1 MNLQTQIP
9 LLPEAPQIEYASKIV
24 LMGSCFT
31 ENMGGKLDYF
41 QFQNVQNPFGVIF
54 NPVSL
59 GLLIERAVQ
68 EIPFSEKDLFEQQG
82 LWQSF
87 EAHSS
92 LAGSIAEEVLENLNA
107 QRVALKK
114 GLVEATH
121 IILTLGTSWVYRFK
135 KTGAI
140 VANCHK
146 VPQQEFTKELLSVAD
161 IQSSLEALFSEIK
174 KVNPSATLI
183 FTVSPVRHLK
193 DGFVENTQSKAHLIT
208 AIHGL
213 QGIKYF
219 PAYELMMDELRDYRF
234 YGEDMLHPNATAI
247 EYIWEKF
254 RQVWIDPASEKL
266 QKEIDS
272 IQKGLRHQ
280 PFQPDS
286 EAHQQFQKSLQ
297 QKIEVLRKELPWI
310 RFN

>member
-234 YGEDMLHPNATAI
+234 YGEDMLHPNAIAI

-254 RQVWIDPASEKL
+254 REVWIDPASEKL

-272 IQKGLRHQ
+272 LQKGLRHQ

-286 EAHQQFQKSLQ
+286 EAHQKFQKSLQ
-297 QKIEVLRKELPWI
+297 EKIETLREVLPWI

>member
-1 MNLQTQIP
+1 M
-9 LLPEAPQIEYASKIV
+9 
-24 LMGSCFT
+24 
-31 ENMGGKLDYF
+31 
-41 QFQNVQNPFGVIF
+41 
-54 NPVSL
+54 
-59 GLLIERAVQ
+59 
-68 EIPFSEKDLFEQQG
+68 
-82 LWQSF
+82 
-87 EAHSS
+87 
-92 LAGSIAEEVLENLNA
+92 
-107 QRVALKK
+107 
-114 GLVEATH
+114 
-121 IILTLGTSWVYRFK
+121 
-135 KTGAI
+135 
-140 VANCHK
+140 
-146 VPQQEFTKELLSVAD
+146 
-161 IQSSLEALFSEIK
+161 EALFSEIK

-193 DGFVENTQSKAHLIT
+193 DGFVENTQSKAHLIA

-234 YGEDMLHPNATAI
+234 YAEDMLHPNATAI

-272 IQKGLRHQ
+272 LQKGLRHQ

-286 EAHQQFQKSLQ
+286 EAHQKFQKSLQ
-297 QKIEVLRKELPWI
+297 EKIETLREVLPWI

>member
-234 YGEDMLHPNATAI
+234 YGEDMLHPNAIAI

-254 RQVWIDPASEKL
+254 REVWIDPASEKL

-272 IQKGLRHQ
+272 LQKGLRHQ

-297 QKIEVLRKELPWI
+297 EKIETLREVLPWI